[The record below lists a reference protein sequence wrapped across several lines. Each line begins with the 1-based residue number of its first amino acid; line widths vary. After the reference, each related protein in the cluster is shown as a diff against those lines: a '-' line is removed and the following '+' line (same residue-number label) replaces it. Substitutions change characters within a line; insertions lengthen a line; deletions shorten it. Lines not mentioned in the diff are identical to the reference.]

1 MADLEKILKG
11 WERCDKCNFPALLGD
26 QTPYM
31 ECEYTIGL
39 YCGQDK
45 LIRQTREL
53 IREQEIIINNQSK
66 CISELNKRIETL
78 EKVNSINLNPKWP
91 YVFNNYRKVVLCKD
105 CRWWH
110 ESKLEQFKGF
120 GECGQA
126 NGIALKPH
134 DWFCADGEC
143 KDT

>member
-1 MADLEKILKG
+1 MADIEKAIEGLEHCRLMTSNITFNPCYECPYKGNYSCADILKT
-11 WERCDKCNFPALLGD
+11 DAL
-26 QTPYM
+26 
-31 ECEYTIGL
+31 
-39 YCGQDK
+39 
-45 LIRQTREL
+45 EL
-53 IREQEIIINNQSK
+53 LKEQA
-66 CISELNKRIETL
+66 KRIETL

-143 KDT
+143 KDE

>member
-1 MADLEKILKG
+1 MHEEKLNKVICDLEKVTKSKNCPFVCFDALELLK
-11 WERCDKCNFPALLGD
+11 
-26 QTPYM
+26 
-31 ECEYTIGL
+31 
-39 YCGQDK
+39 
-45 LIRQTREL
+45 
-53 IREQEIIINNQSK
+53 EQS
-66 CISELNKRIETL
+66 NKIETL

-120 GECGQA
+120 GKCGQA

-134 DWFCADGEC
+134 DWFCADGEL
-143 KDT
+143 KG